1 MTYFI
6 KDGNQFRLTNEAN
19 MDLHKRLP
27 VGNYVMKSAMSGEL
41 YLEQVDG
48 FEPPKKIYGTAP
60 KTASKILTTFKSR
73 PNGTGVMLAGEKG
86 SGKTLLAKMLS
97 MKAADEDSIPTI
109 MINQPYCGD
118 SFNKFMQEIE
128 QPTVVLFDEF
138 EKVYDR
144 DQQESILTL
153 LDGVFPSK
161 KLFVFT
167 CNDKWRVDTHMRNR
181 PGRIYYMLDFK
192 GLEHEFIRE
201 YSDDNLKDRKH
212 VDAVCR
218 IVPLFTEFNF
228 DMLKALIE
236 EMNRYDE
243 TPQEALRMLNA
254 RPEFGDSAIYDVS
267 IIVKNKK
274 VNQKTISPSQWR
286 GNPLSSEITIS
297 WGNDDMDE
305 DDDSSRW
312 EEQDFAQSDLSKIE
326 PQEGRFIYKKDDRM
340 MVLTKVKERQYDYL
354 GAL

>member
-6 KDGNQFRLTNEAN
+6 KDGNKFRLTNEAN
-19 MDLHKRLP
+19 MDLHKHLP
-27 VGNYVMKSAMSGEL
+27 VGNYVMKSTMTGEL
-41 YLEQVDG
+41 YLEQVDE
-48 FEPPKKIYGTAP
+48 FESPKKIYGNSL
-60 KTASKILTTFKSR
+60 KTADRILNTFKTR

-97 MKAADEDSIPTI
+97 IKAAADDAVPTI
-109 MINQPYCGD
+109 MINQGYCGD
-118 SFNKFMQEIE
+118 NFNKFMQDID

-153 LDGVFPSK
+153 LDGIFPSK

-167 CNDKWRVDTHMRNR
+167 CNDKWRVDAHMRNR

-192 GLEHEFIRE
+192 GLEYEFIRE
-201 YSDDNLKDRKH
+201 YSEDNLKDKSQ
-212 VDAVCR
+212 VESVCR

-236 EMNRYDE
+236 EMNRYNE

-254 RPEFGDSAIYDVS
+254 RPEFGDSAVYDVS
-267 IIVKNKK
+267 VIVKNKK
-274 VNQKTISPSQWR
+274 VNQKSVSPSQWR
-286 GNPLSSEITIS
+286 GNPLSSEISIS
-297 WGNDDMDE
+297 WGSDENE
-305 DDDSSRW
+305 DDEGPSWYDH
-312 EEQDFAQSDLSKIE
+312 DFTQGDLAKIE
-326 PQEGRFIYKKDDRM
+326 PQEGRFVFKNEDRM
-340 MVLTKVKERQYDYL
+340 MVLTRVKERQYDYL

>member
-6 KDGNQFRLTNEAN
+6 KDGNRFRLTNEAN
-19 MDLHKRLP
+19 MDLHKHLP
-27 VGNYVMKSAMSGEL
+27 VGNYVMKSTMTGEL
-41 YLEQVDG
+41 YLEQVDA
-48 FEPPKKIYGTAP
+48 FEPPKKIYGNAPRTADR
-60 KTASKILTTFKSR
+60 ILNTFKSR

-97 MKAADEDSIPTI
+97 INAAKEDYIPTI

-118 SFNKFMQEIE
+118 SFNKFMQDIE
-128 QPTVVLFDEF
+128 QPTVILFDEF

-167 CNDKWRVDTHMRNR
+167 CNDKWRVDQHMRNR

-192 GLEHEFIRE
+192 GLEYDFIRE
-201 YSDDNLKDRKH
+201 YAEDNLKDKKQ

-218 IVPLFTEFNF
+218 LAPLFTELNF

-236 EMNRYDE
+236 EMNRYNE

-254 RPEFGDSAIYDVS
+254 RPEFGDSAKYDVS
-267 IIVKNKK
+267 IVSRHKK
-274 VNQKTISPSQWR
+274 IDSKTISPAQWK
-286 GNPLSSEITIS
+286 GNPLSGDISIS
-297 WGNDDMDE
+297 WYE
-305 DDDSSRW
+305 DVNEDGERDW
-312 EEQDFAQSDLSKIE
+312 IECDLNQEDLLKIE
-326 PQEGRFIYKKDDRM
+326 PQDGRFVFKYEDGIV
-340 MVLTKVKERQYDYL
+340 VLTRTRERQYDYL
-354 GAL
+354 GVL